1 MTSKTERQPEPG
13 ASVHPLRVLVAGAT
27 GYIGRFV
34 VDELVARGHAVV
46 SLVRECAGPGGSM
59 RLETTRRVLDGSEVR
74 ACQVTDIDSLL
85 RDGLRGER
93 FDAIV
98 SCLASRNGGIADS
111 QAVEYGA
118 NHNLLEAAAQAGVE
132 QFVLLSAICVQ
143 RPRLAFQHA
152 KLAFE
157 AELRQSGLN
166 WSIVRPTAFFKSLAG
181 QIPRIQAGKP
191 YLMFGSGDGPACK
204 PISERDT
211 ACYIADC
218 LEDPNLHHRVLPV
231 GGPGP
236 ALTVRAR
243 GELLFELAG
252 MQPRFRR
259 LPVAMFDV
267 AATLI
272 GAAAKIAPA
281 LEDKAE
287 FARIGRYYATE
298 SMLVLDP
305 ETGRYDAAATPEYG
319 TRTLADF
326 YRDALA
332 GGLEGQERGDHALF

>member
-1 MTSKTERQPEPG
+1 MTSATERQPA
-13 ASVHPLRVLVAGAT
+13 ASARPLRVLVAGAT

-46 SLVRECAGPGGSM
+46 SLVRERAGPGGSM
-59 RLETTRRVLDGSEVR
+59 NLETTRRVLAGSEVR
-74 ACQVTDIDSLL
+74 ACQVTHPDSLR
-85 RDGLRGER
+85 RDGLRGEG
-93 FDAIV
+93 FDAVV
-98 SCLASRNGGIADS
+98 SCVASRGGGIADS
-111 QAVEYGA
+111 RAVEYGA
-118 NHNLLEAAAQAGVE
+118 NHNLLQAALQAGVG

-143 RPRLAFQHA
+143 RPRLAFQRA

-157 AELRQSGLN
+157 AELQQSRLA

-191 YLMFGSGDGPACK
+191 FLMFGSGDGPACK

-218 LEDPNLHHRVLPV
+218 LEDPGLERRILPI

-236 ALTVRAR
+236 ARTVRER

-259 LPVAMFDV
+259 LPVAMFDLAERV
-267 AATLI
+267 F
-272 GAAAKIAPA
+272 GAAARIAPR

-305 ETGRYDAAATPEYG
+305 ETGHYNDAATPEYG
-319 TRTLADF
+319 RQSLVDF

-332 GGLEGQERGDHALF
+332 GGLAGQERGDHALF